1 MAQRLVSEEG
11 EDSGDNEGEEEGD
24 DEGDEDEGEDLIYQ
38 PEDFQNE
45 LFPSEDQPYDNNI
58 QDDSNQPILIPQGGL
73 DFDEDSN
80 GEIAEEED
88 DDSQIPSDW
97 SQNMDEDE
105 MVDNGFYVPEEDEN
119 ESEEMSEEDQE
130 RAWMELQQ
138 VSLLLKT
145 WFPPGPKAF
154 SHQG

>member
-1 MAQRLVSEEG
+1 MSEEG

-45 LFPSEDQPYDNNI
+45 LFPSEDQPYGTNI
-58 QDDSNQPILIPQGGL
+58 QDDGNQAILIPQGGL

-80 GEIAEEED
+80 GEITEEEV

-97 SQNMDEDE
+97 SRNMDEDE
-105 MVDNGFYVPEEDEN
+105 MVENAFYVPEEDG
-119 ESEEMSEEDQE
+119 SELEDMSEEDQE
-130 RAWMELQQ
+130 RAWVELQQ
-138 VSLLLKT
+138 VSLL
-145 WFPPGPKAF
+145 
-154 SHQG
+154 

>member
-45 LFPSEDQPYDNNI
+45 LFPSEDQPYDTNI
-58 QDDSNQPILIPQGGL
+58 QDDSNQAILIPQGGL

-80 GEIAEEED
+80 GEITEEDD

-97 SQNMDEDE
+97 SQDMDEDE
-105 MVDNGFYVPEEDEN
+105 MVDNGFYVPEEPGAP
-119 ESEEMSEEDQE
+119 SRFGAVGRSKHLGVPIVM
-130 RAWMELQQ
+130 RGKIAP
-138 VSLLLKT
+138 
-145 WFPPGPKAF
+145 PPGPP
-154 SHQG
+154 S